1 METKNLLEA
10 GTSER
15 WIFYTG
21 PILAVNHPA
30 TRFEKFFTRGLR
42 PVLSCFAPQGHN
54 NSSTGGP
61 T

>member
-1 METKNLLEA
+1 METKKLLEA

-21 PILAVNHPA
+21 PILAVNYPA

-42 PVLSCFAPQGHN
+42 PVLSCFAQ
-54 NSSTGGP
+54 
-61 T
+61 